1 MHNKKLGKIVAR
13 YYGPFKVI
21 QKVGVV
27 SYKLDLPLGSLIH
40 LVFHASILKAKLGN
54 QMVLRPI
61 LPVTNADLVIASEP
75 MMILDR
81 KSI

>member
-40 LVFHASILKAKLGN
+40 LVFHASILKDKLGN

-61 LPVTNADLVIASEP
+61 LPVMIADLVIAPEP